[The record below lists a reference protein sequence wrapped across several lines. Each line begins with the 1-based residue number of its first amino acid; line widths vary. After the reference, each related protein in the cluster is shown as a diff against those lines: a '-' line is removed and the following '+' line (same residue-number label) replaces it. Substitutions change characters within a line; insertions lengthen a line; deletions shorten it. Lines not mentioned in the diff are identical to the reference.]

1 MSKQT
6 DRKRN
11 QRPSA
16 GAPKRTAVARSSR
29 SAVDRQAASGSGN
42 QATRDGQAHRSYAA
56 VFFRWLFTIFSGRW
70 VLTIFLIAI
79 FLGLLLLITGNDFDR
94 FFLLTGIGLV
104 VAALLGWVI
113 SLLRNRR
120 PHGSSHEGAPPPEQN

>member
-1 MSKQT
+1 
-6 DRKRN
+6 
-11 QRPSA
+11 
-16 GAPKRTAVARSSR
+16 
-29 SAVDRQAASGSGN
+29 
-42 QATRDGQAHRSYAA
+42 
-56 VFFRWLFTIFSGRW
+56 
-70 VLTIFLIAI
+70 
-79 FLGLLLLITGNDFDR
+79 LLLLITGNDFDR